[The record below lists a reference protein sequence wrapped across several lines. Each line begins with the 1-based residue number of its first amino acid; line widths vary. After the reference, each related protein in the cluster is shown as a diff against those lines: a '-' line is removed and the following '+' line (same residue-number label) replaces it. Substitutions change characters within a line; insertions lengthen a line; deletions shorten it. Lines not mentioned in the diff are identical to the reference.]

1 MKNNFRAFLYL
12 FYTLAFFNINSAL
25 AEINIRANVINVES
39 PLNLDNMS
47 SGKVLEKKKIIR
59 SAVDSSDAGSLLNYF
74 VGVDNI
80 SNAGASGMPFIH
92 GLADDRIK
100 VRVDGMDLISGCASH
115 SNSPFSYIDI
125 NNINEIKVFAG
136 ITPVSMGG
144 DSIGGTVIVNS
155 KSPEY
160 SESSEMITKGRFGTV
175 YRSNNQSFGT
185 NINAVMATDMVSIKY
200 TGNYI
205 DAKNYSSAANFKA
218 GVNVTGRGWIDG
230 DIVGSSAYKIS
241 NHLLDFGLKEGSS
254 ELNFKVSLQHSP
266 YQGLVNQRMD
276 MTGNDS
282 SSVNL
287 KYTDKL
293 TWGDIEARA
302 YIESTDHAMNF
313 GPNKKYWY
321 SNNAAGNPMDSD
333 GLNLGFTVKAN
344 INLDDDNILTLGSE
358 FQRYRLDDLWAASG
372 TGSMSPNTFININ
385 NGARDR
391 YDVFGELT
399 HLWQPDFLTS
409 FGVRYGMVRMDAGEV
424 HGYADVNTYSGMT
437 NNQRNNSAAFNAS
450 ERTKVNHNWD
460 LTALSEYVI
469 SPTLTSELGFAI
481 KNRSPNLYERYT
493 WSTWTMAANMNNSY
507 GDGNGYVGNINLS
520 PETAHTISWSSDW
533 HDYKRQDYQV
543 IFNPYFTYVNDYIDA
558 VACSVVGKSCM
569 SRSDGFSTLSLD
581 NQSARIYGFDIS
593 GFKNLGYYKNF
604 GDMKVTS
611 SLAYVRGRN
620 NNTHDNLYRIMPL
633 NLKVS
638 LEQISGSW
646 RNNLEL
652 VAAKRK
658 GRVSSIRN
666 EHQTPGYSLVN
677 IASNYSYKDAQIN
690 FSLTNIFDRKYSDPL
705 GGTYIGQGA
714 TMMTGVT
721 NGTAVPGMGRSFN
734 VGVLYNF

>member
-1 MKNNFRAFLYL
+1 MKKNFKVGLHL
-12 FYTLAFFNINSAL
+12 FYAVTFLSINNAWAEVNISAD
-25 AEINIRANVINVES
+25 VIKVES
-39 PLNLDNMS
+39 PLKMDNMS
-47 SGKVLEKKKIIR
+47 LGKTLEKKQIVR

-74 VGVDNI
+74 VGTNNI
-80 SNAGASGMPFIH
+80 SNAGASGMPVIH

-100 VRVDGMDLISGCASH
+100 VRVDGVDLISGCASH

-125 NNINEIKVFAG
+125 NNVDEIKVFAG

-155 KSPEY
+155 KAPEY
-160 SESSEMITKGRFGTV
+160 SESSEVIKKGSFGTI

-185 NINAVMATDMVSIKY
+185 NINTAIATDRFSIKY
-200 TGNYI
+200 SGNYI

-218 GVNVTGRGWIDG
+218 GANVSGRGWIDG
-230 DIVGSSAYKIS
+230 DIAGSSAYKIS
-241 NHLLDFGLKEGSS
+241 NHLLDFGLKKGSS
-254 ELNFKVSLQHSP
+254 EFNLKLYEQHSP
-266 YQGLVNQRMD
+266 YQGLINQRMD

-282 SSVNL
+282 TSLNL
-287 KYTDKL
+287 MYIDQFS
-293 TWGDIEARA
+293 WGDMEARA
-302 YIESTDHAMNF
+302 YIESTDHSMNF
-313 GPNKKYWY
+313 GPDKKYWY
-321 SNNAAGNPMDSD
+321 SNNAAGNPMDSE
-333 GLNLGFTVKAN
+333 GLNVGFTVKAD
-344 INLDDDNILTLGSE
+344 ISLDEKNILTVGSE

-391 YDVFGELT
+391 YDVYAELT
-399 HLWQPDFLTS
+399 HSWQPDFLTS
-409 FGVRYGMVRMDAGEV
+409 VGLRYGMVRMDAGEV
-424 HGYADVNTYSGMT
+424 HGYADVNTFGGMT
-437 NNQRNNSAAFNAS
+437 NNQKSNSAAFNAS
-450 ERTKVNHNWD
+450 ERTKIDHNWD
-460 LTALSEYVI
+460 LTILSEYII
-469 SPTLTSELGFAI
+469 SPKYTSEFGYAI

-493 WSTWTMAANMNNSY
+493 WSTWIMAANMNNSY
-507 GDGNGYVGNINLS
+507 GDGNGYIGNINLS
-520 PETAHTISWSSDW
+520 PETAHTISWSSKW
-533 HDYKRQDYQV
+533 HDYKKQEYQV
-543 IFNPYFTYVNDYIDA
+543 KFNPYFTYVNDYIDA

-581 NQSARIYGFDIS
+581 NQSARIYGFNIS

-604 GDMKVTS
+604 GDIKVTG

-633 NLKVS
+633 NLKLA

-652 VAAKRK
+652 VAVKRK

-677 IASNYSYKDAQIN
+677 IASNYSYMDATFN
-690 FSLTNIFDRKYSDPL
+690 MSLTNLFDRKYSDPL

-714 TMMTGVT
+714 TMMTGVN
-721 NGTAVPGMGRSFN
+721 NGVAVPGMGRSIN